1 MITKQTSKGGDKKG
15 VLESLQVQS
24 TRDAAPA
31 KFSGDATAH
40 VQVDG
45 DADRTGNKWTGYVV
59 YVSTTW
65 WFVEGSPFPPP
76 PLPPPPPSQHRA
88 CQGAD
93 AHPVD
98 HSH

>member
-59 YVSTTW
+59 YVS
-65 WFVEGSPFPPP
+65 V
-76 PLPPPPPSQHRA
+76 
-88 CQGAD
+88 
-93 AHPVD
+93 
-98 HSH
+98 